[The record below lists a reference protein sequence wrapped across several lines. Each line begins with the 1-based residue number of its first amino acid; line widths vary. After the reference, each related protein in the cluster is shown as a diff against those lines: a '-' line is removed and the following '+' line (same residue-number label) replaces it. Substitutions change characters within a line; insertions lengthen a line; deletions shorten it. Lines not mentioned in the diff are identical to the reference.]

1 MMYGDVS
8 LIYDDLRVI
17 YDDLPMKMDE
27 HGDVPRQNF

>member
-8 LIYDDLRVI
+8 LIYDDLRVF